1 MDKSEGVKNS
11 VKLDYLIKL
20 QEERQ
25 LRYKEDREQ
34 IIMGIARHTLRLE
47 EQANRIDSIEKSLKQ
62 QRGFLAGVIF
72 VVSGIW
78 GVLTVFKAAL
88 VKAIVGH

>member
-34 IIMGIARHTLRLE
+34 IMMGVARHTLRLE
-47 EQANRIDSIEKSLKQ
+47 EQANRIESIERSLKQ

-88 VKAIVGH
+88 VKAMVGH

>member
-1 MDKSEGVKNS
+1 
-11 VKLDYLIKL
+11 LIKL

-34 IIMGIARHTLRLE
+34 IMMGVARHTLRLE
-47 EQANRIDSIEKSLKQ
+47 EQANRIESIERSLKQ

-88 VKAIVGH
+88 VKALVGH